1 MRTRVIHICI
11 LSLVMLVVVA
21 CGNFL
26 EERSQNMAYV
36 EEVKDLDELL
46 IGEGYLSGGYSLDSA
61 DADKLANWASFT
73 KSSRYY
79 PYIHLMDDDATEY
92 LSGNLTASAEKNYIR
107 LYAARLYGGKPILFW
122 IPR

>member
-21 CGNFL
+21 CGDFL

-46 IGEGYLSGGYSLDSA
+46 IGEGYLKGGYSLDSA

-73 KSSRYY
+73 KSSQYY
-79 PYIHLMDDDATEY
+79 PYIHLMDDVRKSNSLGREKLY
-92 LSGNLTASAEKNYIR
+92 PLVCCSIIWVASR
-107 LYAARLYGGKPILFW
+107 SFFGF
-122 IPR
+122 